1 MSHAKGTDL
10 GGIRS
15 IEDLRLRCRMDPDT
29 GCWNW
34 GLSTCEGH
42 PRVWV
47 VAADGTRWK
56 STGAAASFFL
66 REGRKPVRG
75 KIAYRSCCNNLCVN
89 PEHVVEGTR
98 ADHGALCASRGVW
111 KNKPNRIAANRRNIR
126 GALAKLTIDQA
137 REIRSS
143 LCTDAAL
150 AKVYGI
156 ARSQINAIRRGKAW
170 REHAPNSSVF
180 NLAA

>member
-1 MSHAKGTDL
+1 MSVKPITTTLALLH
-10 GGIRS
+10 GGVFI
-15 IEDLRLRCRMDPDT
+15 
-29 GCWNW
+29 
-34 GLSTCEGH
+34 
-42 PRVWV
+42 V
-47 VAADGTRWK
+47 
-56 STGAAASFFL
+56 L